1 MMNDLRVLFMGTP
14 DFALPSC
21 KAIYENFKLVGVVT
35 QPDRPKGRGSKM
47 AAPPLKEFAISKEI
61 PYWQPTILKDG
72 SFQSVLDETKPDLI
86 VVAAYG
92 RILPAYILDYPRYG
106 CINVHGSL
114 LPKYRGAAPIQRA
127 VINGEK
133 ETGITI
139 MRMALGMD
147 TGDMILQCSTPIC
160 ETDTSGTL
168 FDRLA
173 AMGAD
178 LLLEAIEK
186 IVSGTAVYTPQDDT
200 LASYAPMIEKAEG
213 LLDFSKPAFELRN
226 LIMGMSPSPGA
237 FVEIDGYRLKVYEAA
252 LGTKSVLPVG
262 AISSISAVGIGI
274 TCGDEDSLLLKV
286 VQKQG
291 KNKTDAYSY
300 ACGAKLAV
308 GEYLK

>member
-1 MMNDLRVLFMGTP
+1 MNKLRVLFMGTP

-21 KAIYENFKLVGVVT
+21 KAIHDHFHLVGVVT
-35 QPDRPKGRGSKM
+35 QPDRPKGRGGKLS
-47 AAPPLKEFAISKEI
+47 APPVKEYAIANNI

-72 SFQSVLDETKPDLI
+72 SFQEVLDKTTPDLI

-114 LPKYRGAAPIQRA
+114 LPQYRGAAPIQRA
-127 VINGEK
+127 VINGDS

-147 TGDMILQCSTPIC
+147 TGDMILQKKTCIT
-160 ETDTSGTL
+160 ENDTSGSL
-168 FDRLA
+168 FDRLSE
-173 AMGAD
+173 MGAD
-178 LLLEAIEK
+178 VLLEAIRL
-186 IVSGTAVYTPQDDT
+186 IVEGSAVYTPQCDE
-200 LASYAPMIEKAEG
+200 LATHAPMIQKAEG
-213 LLDFSKPAFELRN
+213 LLDFSKSAKAVRC
-226 LIMGMSPSPGA
+226 LIMGMNPSPGA
-237 FVEIDGYRLKVYEAA
+237 FLDFDGYRLKIHEAMSGSHA
-252 LGTKSVLPVG
+252 DGPVG
-262 AISSISAVGIGI
+262 TIAKISSEGIEVI
-274 TCGDEDSLLLKV
+274 CGDHNTVLIKT

-308 GEYLK
+308 GEYLR

>member
-1 MMNDLRVLFMGTP
+1 MNKLRVLFMGTP

-21 KAIYENFKLVGVVT
+21 KMMFEKHQLVGVVT
-35 QPDRPKGRGSKM
+35 QPDRPKGRGGKM
-47 AAPPLKEFAISKEI
+47 SAPPVKEFALSNNL
-61 PYWQPTILKDG
+61 PCWQPTILKDG

-92 RILPAYILDYPRYG
+92 RILPKYILEYPQYG

-127 VINGEK
+127 VINGES

-139 MRMALGMD
+139 MKMAEGMD
-147 TGDMILQCSTPIC
+147 TGDMILQVKTPILN
-160 ETDTSGTL
+160 TDTAGSL

-173 AMGAD
+173 DLGAEA
-178 LLLEAIEK
+178 LEQAIQK
-186 IVSGTAVYTPQDDT
+186 IVDGTAVYTVQDDS
-200 LASYAPMIEKAEG
+200 LATHAPMIEKSEG
-213 LLDFSKPAFELRN
+213 QLDFRKDAKTLRD
-226 LIMGMSPSPGA
+226 LIMGLSPSPGA
-237 FVEIDGYRLKVYEAA
+237 FLELENGRLKVYEAS
-252 LGTKSVLPVG
+252 LGSSSKQPAGSIA
-262 AISSISAVGIGI
+262 AISKEGISIV
-274 TCGDEDSLLLKV
+274 CGDGNTVLLNV

>member
-1 MMNDLRVLFMGTP
+1 MNNLRVLFMGTP

-21 KAIYENFKLVGVVT
+21 KMMFEKHHLVGVVT
-35 QPDRPKGRGSKM
+35 QPDRPKGRGGKM
-47 AAPPLKEFAISKEI
+47 AAPPVKEFALSHNI
-61 PYWQPTILKDG
+61 PCWQPTILKDG
-72 SFQSVLDETKPDLI
+72 SFQSVLNETKPDLI

-92 RILPAYILDYPRYG
+92 RILPTYILQYPKYG

-127 VINGEK
+127 VINGEE

-139 MRMALGMD
+139 MKMAEGMD
-147 TGDMILQCSTPIC
+147 TGDMILQVKTPILN
-160 ETDTSGTL
+160 TDTAGTL

-173 AMGAD
+173 DLGAEA
-178 LLLEAIEK
+178 LEQAIQE
-186 IVSGTAVYTPQDDT
+186 IVNGTAVYTVQENA
-200 LASYAPMIEKAEG
+200 LATYAPMIEKSEG
-213 LLDFSKPAFELRN
+213 LLAFMKDAKTLRD
-226 LIMGMSPSPGA
+226 LIMGLSPSPGA
-237 FVEIDGYRLKVYEAA
+237 FLELESGRLKVYEAA
-252 LGTKSVLPVG
+252 LGTSSKQPAGTIAAVTKEG
-262 AISSISAVGIGI
+262 IAIV
-274 TCGDEDSLLLKV
+274 CGDGNTVVLTV

>member
-1 MMNDLRVLFMGTP
+1 MNDLRVLFMGTP

-21 KAIYENFKLVGVVT
+21 KALDEKFRLVGVVT
-35 QPDRPKGRGSKM
+35 QPDRPKGRGGKM
-47 AAPPLKEFAISKEI
+47 AAPPVKEYALERGI
-61 PYWQPTILKDG
+61 PCWQPTVLKDG

-127 VINGEK
+127 VINGEA

-147 TGDMILQCSTPIC
+147 TGDMILQEKTPIL
-160 ETDTSGTL
+160 ESDTAGTL

-173 AMGAD
+173 VMGAAV
-178 LLLEAIEK
+178 LLKAIEQ
-186 IVSGTAVYTPQDDT
+186 IVNGTAVYIPQEDA
-200 LASYAPMIEKAEG
+200 LATHAPMIEKAEG
-213 LLDFSKPAFELRN
+213 LLSLQKPAEELRN
-226 LIMGMSPSPGA
+226 LIMGLSPSPGA
-237 FVEIDGYRLKVYEAA
+237 FFEFENYRLKVYEAA
-252 LGTKSVLPVG
+252 LGPKSSLSVG
-262 AISSISAVGIGI
+262 TISAISSEGIAV
-274 TCGDEDSLLLKV
+274 TCGNGTSLLLKV